1 MSPSSK
7 FLVPDGAAA
16 HLRIIDS
23 TTKLK
28 GLPLSYLMT
37 PPMPGMEVLPE
48 APTWSFLIES
58 NTGRKALFDLGVPP
72 NWRDFSPVVAKPL
85 QTRGW
90 GEPSGE
96 RHVADILV
104 DGGIDLSSINSII
117 WR

>member
-1 MSPSSK
+1 MSPSKK
-7 FLVPDGAAA
+7 FAVPDGAVAR
-16 HLRIIDS
+16 LRVIDS
-23 TTKLK
+23 TTKIK
-28 GLPLSYLMT
+28 GLPLGYLMT

-48 APTWSFLIES
+48 APSWSFLIES
-58 NTGRKALFDLGVPP
+58 DTGCKALFDLGVPP

-96 RHVADILV
+96 KHVAEILV
-104 DGGIDLSSINSII
+104 DEGIDLSSINSII